1 MRKLFLLPCLLLLS
15 ISLSAQ
21 TLTTI
26 DTLVNQAFELAVWAI
41 DHNTHNQILEAGAG
55 YGGEWT
61 RDCAMNSWNAASLLR
76 PEVAEHSLW
85 SVTNDSLT
93 IGHQY
98 WDKIVWTIAAYNH
111 YLVTGN
117 EAFLDKAYPCAKNTM
132 TELEMQCFDSVSGLF
147 MGPAVFQD
155 GIAGYDE
162 PVYDPQKWDDSFVL
176 HHPNSATIKCL
187 STNLIYFQSYRA
199 LAEMAKLNEPTMAA
213 EFEIKASELKDNI
226 RATFYRPEEH
236 KFYYLIDHLGHP
248 HDYQEGLG
256 LAFAMLFDV
265 VSNDEATEIV
275 QNTFVTEHG
284 LPCVYPS
291 FPRNTPDKPGRH
303 NMMVWPHVNMYFA
316 SGCAHQKQYDAFYF
330 ELFNLVDLAMNRGKG
345 DFYEIYTIDGE
356 PSGGYQCGA
365 LWDKKEHQTWCATG
379 FIRLFLNHIFGL
391 TFTVNGM
398 ELHPIGM
405 EDGSVCSLEE
415 INYRGATLSVTV
427 SGHGEVIKSC
437 KINGV
442 EAEPFIPADAKG
454 DFRVEIDLE

>member
-1 MRKLFLLPCLLLLS
+1 MKRSVIFALLLVVSL
-15 ISLSAQ
+15 SLSAQ
-21 TLTTI
+21 TLTI
-26 DTLVNQAFELAVWAI
+26 NDTLVNQAFELAVWTI

-61 RDCAMNSWNAASLLR
+61 RDCAMNSWNAASMLR
-76 PEVAEHSLW
+76 PEVAENSLW

-98 WDKIVWTIAAYNH
+98 WDKIVWAIAAYNH
-111 YLVTGN
+111 YLVTGD

-132 TELEMQCFDSVSGLF
+132 EELEKQCFDSASGLF

-176 HHPNSATIKCL
+176 HHPNSITIKCL
-187 STNLIYFQSYRA
+187 STNLVYYQSYCV
-199 LAEMAKLNEPTMAA
+199 LAEMAQLRERDKVSEFNEKA
-213 EFEIKASELKDNI
+213 ESLKAKI
-226 RATFYRPEEH
+226 RATFYRSEEH

-265 VSNDEATEIV
+265 VSEDEAAGIV
-275 QNTFVTEHG
+275 RNTYISEHG

-303 NMMVWPHVNMYFA
+303 NMMVWPHVNMYYA

-330 ELFNLVDLAMNRGKG
+330 ELYNLVDLAMNRGKG
-345 DFYEIYTIDGE
+345 DFYEIYTIEGE

-379 FIRLFLNHIFGL
+379 FIRLFLNHIFGIMPTAEGL
-391 TFTVNGM
+391 

-405 EDGSVCSLEE
+405 KDGSECRLED
-415 INYRGATLSVTV
+415 IHYRNSTLSVKV
-427 SGHGEVIKSC
+427 NGHGETIRSC

-442 EAEPFIPADAKG
+442 EAEPFIPVDAEG
-454 DFRVEIDLE
+454 DVTVEIVLE